1 MKKYIGII
9 PLFLTFLA
17 CLVLWIFTQE
27 GMVFFPFWIIPFMII
42 IIWGIIVAI
51 KTISRGEYKKTLPGK
66 IKLGLAVL
74 NTALII
80 TFNLI
85 RFPMYNCDAYKM
97 AKKYERIKDELE
109 SFTSYLNNQ
118 LERNIV
124 LEFNRTGV
132 EMFFVNGEDE
142 CGYYKEDLNAER
154 IDSLCQLAGIDKK
167 AFNYIRK
174 ELKNIGCISINT
186 YFPESCHYG
195 YKRVLFGMYSFM
207 FLTDDASEKY
217 IKVHSDDPCYIPYDD
232 KCLFQYEGGAFDR
245 LLGWSKQE
253 KAEALERFNHNAK

>member
-17 CLVLWIFTQE
+17 SLVLWIFTHE
-27 GMVFFPFWIIPFMII
+27 GMIFFPFWILPLMVI
-42 IIWGIIVAI
+42 IIWGIFVAI

-80 TFNLI
+80 SFILI
-85 RFPMYNCDAYKM
+85 RFPMYKCDAYKM

-132 EMFFVNGEDE
+132 EMFFVDGEG
-142 CGYYKEDLNAER
+142 GYYKKDLNAER
-154 IDSLCQLAGIDKK
+154 IDSLCQLAGLDKK

-174 ELKNIGCISINT
+174 ELKNIGCISIHT
-186 YFPESCHYG
+186 CFPEACEYG
-195 YKRVLFGMYSFM
+195 YKRVLFGMYSFI
-207 FLTDDASEKY
+207 FLTDDASEKC
-217 IKVHSDDPCYIPYDD
+217 IKELSDDPLYIPYDD
-232 KCLFQYEGGAFDR
+232 KCLFQYMGGAFDR
-245 LLGWSKQE
+245 LLGWREQE
-253 KAEALERFNHNAK
+253 KAEALEKFNHNAK

>member
-17 CLVLWIFTQE
+17 SLVLWIFTHE
-27 GMVFFPFWIIPFMII
+27 GMSFFPFWLIPLMVI
-42 IIWGIIVAI
+42 IIWGIFVAI

-80 TFNLI
+80 SFILI
-85 RFPMYNCDAYKM
+85 RFPMYKCDAYKM

-132 EMFFVNGEDE
+132 EMFFVDGEG
-142 CGYYKEDLNAER
+142 GYYKKDLNAER

-174 ELKNIGCISINT
+174 ELKNIGCIGIRT
-186 YFPESCHYG
+186 YFPDACCFC
-195 YKRVLFGMYSFM
+195 YKRVLSRMYSFM
-207 FLTDDASEKY
+207 FLTDDASEKC
-217 IKVHSDDPCYIPYDD
+217 IKELSDDPLYIPYDD
-232 KCLFQYEGGAFDR
+232 KCLFQYMGGAFDR
-245 LLGWSKQE
+245 LLGWREQE
-253 KAEALERFNHNAK
+253 KADALEKFNHNAK